1 MKNRTANLRRLVD
14 KYSIRYGE
22 IDPIVMHLKNELMT
36 LESGQEIIAQ
46 DNFKPYPSSRQR
58 LERSKDLESLAS

>member
-22 IDPIVMHLKNELMT
+22 MDPIVMHLKNELMT
-36 LESGQEIIAQ
+36 LE
-46 DNFKPYPSSRQR
+46 
-58 LERSKDLESLAS
+58 